1 VDASTVRD
9 GETAARRGA
18 STVEPWHA
26 RVAGDVRASAGED
39 DDDED
44 DDDVERGV
52 RVRAG
57 TNRGTRGGEEARDDD
72 GARRRDG
79 ER

>member
-1 VDASTVRD
+1 M
-9 GETAARRGA
+9 
-18 STVEPWHA
+18 
-26 RVAGDVRASAGED
+26 RASAGED